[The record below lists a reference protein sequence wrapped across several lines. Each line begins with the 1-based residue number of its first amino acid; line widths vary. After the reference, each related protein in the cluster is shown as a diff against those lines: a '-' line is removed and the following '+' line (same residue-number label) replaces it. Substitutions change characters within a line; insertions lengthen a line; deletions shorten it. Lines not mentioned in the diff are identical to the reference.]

1 MFRHVSWIIVII
13 HDMDLHLASW
23 AGTAPGC
30 IESAGKVQST
40 KTRHGNRYLKGALG
54 LAALAASRSKG
65 NLTRCQPHRLPGGT

>member
-1 MFRHVSWIIVII
+1 M
-13 HDMDLHLASW
+13 HLASW

-30 IESAGKVQST
+30 IESAGKVQLT

-54 LAALAASRSKG
+54 LTALAASRSKG